1 MFHTLLQNIDT
12 IEKNQKNILDS
23 WMQCDIVNHTLTKHG
38 FEVSFFQ
45 EKFASKV
52 LEFAISVIKSEN
64 KLGSCP
70 VIGVM
75 LLLFKKKNI
84 PLCDIFMICVH
95 LKNTLFIFMH
105 RNALLNEQ
113 MIKELSLLMDHNF
126 NGVINEYV
134 ALYYK
139 DTRLPSNIIID
150 KEEVEVEVEVV
161 EHTDQTAVLHTA
173 QTTSAEDY
181 LQEVDIDMEIIAEL
195 DELESDALDA
205 IDSRELITQ
214 NSLIESANLFEKYA
228 KVLNM
233 MYEFDELSYTLT
245 ILKELLNTTQLDTI
259 DESMANMITI
269 YLKAIISDLQSWR
282 MGIFITKEAEDIH
295 YLDKTLLSSI
305 AQLEV
310 ILMPQKESDNGDEI
324 EFF

>member
-1 MFHTLLQNIDT
+1 MFHTILQNIDI
-12 IEKNQKNILDS
+12 IEKNQDNILDS
-23 WMQCDIVNHTLTKHG
+23 WMQCDVVDQTLTKHG
-38 FEVSFFQ
+38 FDITFFK

-52 LEFAISVIKSEN
+52 LEFAISVVKSEN

-84 PLCDIFMICVH
+84 PLSDIFMICVH
-95 LKNTLFIFMH
+95 LKNTLFTFMYQKS
-105 RNALLNEQ
+105 LLDES
-113 MIKELSLLMDHNF
+113 MIEELSILMDHNF
-126 NGVINEYV
+126 NDVINEYV

-139 DTRLPSNIIID
+139 DTRLPSNIITNKKV
-150 KEEVEVEVEVV
+150 KEEK
-161 EHTDQTAVLHTA
+161 EHSEQPVLLKTV

-205 IDSRELITQ
+205 IDSEESITQ
-214 NSLIESANLFEKYA
+214 NSLLESANLFEKYA

-245 ILKELLNTTQLDTI
+245 ILKDLLNTTALDTI
-259 DESMANMITI
+259 DKTMLNMISI

-295 YLDKTLLSSI
+295 YLDKTLMSSI

-310 ILMPQKESDNGDEI
+310 LLMPQNANEEENEI